1 MGPEIHDG
9 ATLVGER
16 TSADAPDAAPAPADP
31 QVAPAPDDAR
41 MAPAPDG
48 APALRPGATPR
59 PAAAPHLGATPA
71 ETGALRHALTLAR
84 RGPAHGPN
92 PRVGCVLLA
101 PGATTDPSGAPDA
114 AAVLGEGWHQGA
126 GTAHAEVA
134 ALADARRRGHDV
146 RGATAV
152 VTLEP
157 CDHTGRTGPCSRALL
172 DAGIARVVVS
182 VADPNPAAAGG
193 ADRLRAAGVDVLEG
207 VLAEQGRET
216 LGAWLPA
223 VERARPFVTLKLAT
237 SLDGRVA
244 AADGSSR
251 WITSPQSRRHAHDL
265 RADVDAIVVGTG
277 TALADDPS
285 LTARTAD
292 GALTHHQPLR
302 VVVGHRDVPAGA
314 RLHGPGGELVHVR
327 THDPREVLRVL
338 HAREVRHVLVEG
350 GPTLAA
356 AFLRAGLVDEVHA
369 YVAPVLLGA
378 GPPALADLGVTTITG
393 ALRLTPREVVHLGP
407 DVLVVATPDALA
419 PATGTSTTSEES

>member
-1 MGPEIHDG
+1 MGTETHHG
-9 ATLVGER
+9 ATLLGTPARTGEPR
-16 TSADAPDAAPAPADP
+16 PAT
-31 QVAPAPDDAR
+31 
-41 MAPAPDG
+41 G
-48 APALRPGATPR
+48 APAEPAATRPAPGA
-59 PAAAPHLGATPA
+59 AATPA
-71 ETGALRHALTLAR
+71 ETAAMRHALDLAR

-92 PRVGCVLLA
+92 PRVACVLLA
-101 PGATTDPSGAPDA
+101 PGATLDPSGAPDP
-114 AAVLGEGWHQGA
+114 AAVLGEGWHRGA

-134 ALADARRRGHDV
+134 ALADARRRGVDV

-157 CDHTGRTGPCSRALL
+157 CDHTGRTGPCSVALL
-172 DAGIARVVVS
+172 EAGVARVVVS
-182 VADPNPAAAGG
+182 VADPNPQAAGG
-193 ADRLRAAGVDVLEG
+193 ADRLRAAGVDVHVG
-207 VLAEQGRET
+207 VLAEQGRQT

-251 WITSPQSRRHAHDL
+251 WITSAQSRRHAHDL
-265 RADVDAIVVGTG
+265 RAEVDAIVVGTG
-277 TALADDPS
+277 TALTDDPS

-302 VVVGHRDVPAGA
+302 VVVGHRDLPADA
-314 RLHGPGGELVHVR
+314 HLHGPGGELVHVR
-327 THDPREVLRVL
+327 SHDPHEVLRVL
-338 HAREVRHVLVEG
+338 HGREVRHVLVEG

-378 GPPALADLGVTTITG
+378 GRPALADLGVTTIAG

-407 DVLVVATPDALA
+407 DVLVVATPDAPA
-419 PATGTSTTSEES
+419 PLTGTSTTNEES